1 MVYIGLDIVRV
12 NQYYGE
18 AAAEDQL
25 CFTANELRLSI
36 HDNEAAARVSGGGF
50 AVARTSSSEQET
62 CDWAEHLL
70 ERLNR
75 YMERYE
81 KDYHPDFRA
90 GIYML
95 QISDRDCETA
105 LFNARQGYQQ
115 AVVKNLPFV
124 LVQPEHLK
132 QESERLQLKKQT
144 LSAIRNREFQMFLQ
158 FIVRGKDG
166 TVWAAEAV
174 SRWDHPRKGLLYPG
188 SYIELL
194 EAEGTIAE
202 LDFYIFEEVCR
213 QLERWQAEGRQ
224 LRISCNFA
232 RITIGRESFVQQ
244 IKEISERYVFDHA
257 RLILEITEDAME
269 LNKETA
275 FSNISQCKEMVFLIA
290 LDDAGSGFSSFADLR
305 DYPID
310 IVKIDRSILNA
321 AVTQRGVA
329 LLRGIAALVHNL
341 EMKVLCEGAETQ
353 AQTDLLREI
362 GCDYIQGYYFG
373 RPMSQ
378 DQYEKLTN
386 HDEEEQ
392 HDMPQ
397 PESS

>member
-144 LSAIRNREFQMFLQ
+144 LSAIRN
-158 FIVRGKDG
+158 
-166 TVWAAEAV
+166 
-174 SRWDHPRKGLLYPG
+174 S
-188 SYIELL
+188 
-194 EAEGTIAE
+194 
-202 LDFYIFEEVCR
+202 
-213 QLERWQAEGRQ
+213 
-224 LRISCNFA
+224 
-232 RITIGRESFVQQ
+232 
-244 IKEISERYVFDHA
+244 
-257 RLILEITEDAME
+257 
-269 LNKETA
+269 
-275 FSNISQCKEMVFLIA
+275 
-290 LDDAGSGFSSFADLR
+290 
-305 DYPID
+305 
-310 IVKIDRSILNA
+310 
-321 AVTQRGVA
+321 
-329 LLRGIAALVHNL
+329 
-341 EMKVLCEGAETQ
+341 
-353 AQTDLLREI
+353 
-362 GCDYIQGYYFG
+362 
-373 RPMSQ
+373 
-378 DQYEKLTN
+378 
-386 HDEEEQ
+386 
-392 HDMPQ
+392 
-397 PESS
+397 

>member
-75 YMERYE
+75 YMERHE

-275 FSNISQCKEMVFLIA
+275 FSNVSQCKEMGFLIA

-341 EMKVLCEGAETQ
+341 EMKVLC
-353 AQTDLLREI
+353 
-362 GCDYIQGYYFG
+362 
-373 RPMSQ
+373 
-378 DQYEKLTN
+378 
-386 HDEEEQ
+386 
-392 HDMPQ
+392 
-397 PESS
+397 

>member
-1 MVYIGLDIVRV
+1 
-12 NQYYGE
+12 
-18 AAAEDQL
+18 
-25 CFTANELRLSI
+25 
-36 HDNEAAARVSGGGF
+36 
-50 AVARTSSSEQET
+50 
-62 CDWAEHLL
+62 
-70 ERLNR
+70 
-75 YMERYE
+75 
-81 KDYHPDFRA
+81 
-90 GIYML
+90 
-95 QISDRDCETA
+95 
-105 LFNARQGYQQ
+105 
-115 AVVKNLPFV
+115 
-124 LVQPEHLK
+124 
-132 QESERLQLKKQT
+132 
-144 LSAIRNREFQMFLQ
+144 MFLQ

-194 EAEGTIAE
+194 EAEGTITE
-202 LDFYIFEEVCR
+202 LDFSIFQEVCR

-362 GCDYIQGYYFG
+362 GCDYIQGYYFY
-373 RPMSQ
+373 RPLPLKEAEMV
-378 DQYEKLTN
+378 LT
-386 HDEEEQ
+386 
-392 HDMPQ
+392 
-397 PESS
+397 S